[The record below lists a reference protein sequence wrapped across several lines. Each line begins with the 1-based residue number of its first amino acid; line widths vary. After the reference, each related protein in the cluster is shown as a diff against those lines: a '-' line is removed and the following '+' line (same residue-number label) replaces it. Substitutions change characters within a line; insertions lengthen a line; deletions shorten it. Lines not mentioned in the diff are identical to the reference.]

1 MSGKYWVELAHIQSY
16 ETGISNT
23 GCSFSF
29 HYQSKFNGWPK
40 NDQLVCDFAGFH
52 NMAAQQQCRA
62 SNEYTDSPNR
72 PAYNGPSTCDDAGA
86 TSRRLADPAPSTNL
100 CAGF

>member
-1 MSGKYWVELAHIQSY
+1 MHESWVELAHVQSY

-23 GCSFSF
+23 GCPFSF
-29 HYQSKFNGWPK
+29 CYQRRFNGWPK
-40 NDQLVCDFAGFH
+40 NDQLVCDLAGFY

-62 SNEYTDSPNR
+62 SDEYADSPNR

-86 TSRRLADPAPSTNL
+86 TSRRLADPASSTNL